1 MQKKYNVYPNLG
13 YWFLL
18 IIPLLVGGFYN
29 SYFSI
34 LFQPKPTIIHI
45 HFTLMALWIMMVITQ
60 PFFIKFKKLHLHRL
74 VGKCSYVLVP
84 LLLLSTIF
92 IIRYSFYAG
101 IDRLMSGSIHA
112 ATPVSYEEA
121 AKISATEGAIGTV
134 YFLWL
139 TTFYILAIINRRPSP
154 VHARYML
161 ATALTVLGPT
171 VDRIFFIVFK
181 LETFPFGIP
190 VYAGAF
196 FLEVGILGLL
206 LWKDYQHKKPTR
218 TLWTALLIYL
228 VGQILFFTMKDTA
241 YWQQLFISIMKPTP

>member
-18 IIPLLVGGFYN
+18 IIPLLFGGFYT
-29 SYFSI
+29 SYFST

-45 HFTLMALWIMMVITQ
+45 HFILMALWIMMVITQ
-60 PFFIKFKKLHLHRL
+60 PFLIKFKKLYLHRL

-101 IDRLMSGSIHA
+101 IDRVMTGSA
-112 ATPVSYEEA
+112 TSTTPVSYAEA

-139 TTFYILAIINRRPSP
+139 TIFYALAIINRRPSP

-161 ATALTVLGPT
+161 AAALTVLGPT
-171 VDRIFFIVFK
+171 VDRIFFIVFHM
-181 LETFPFGIP
+181 ETFPLGIP
-190 VYAGAF
+190 IYAGAF
-196 FLEVGILGLL
+196 SLEVSILGLL

-218 TLWTALLIYL
+218 TLWTAILIYL
-228 VGQILFFTMKDTA
+228 AGQTLFFTLKDTA
-241 YWQQLFISIMKPTP
+241 SWQQFFILLMKSAP